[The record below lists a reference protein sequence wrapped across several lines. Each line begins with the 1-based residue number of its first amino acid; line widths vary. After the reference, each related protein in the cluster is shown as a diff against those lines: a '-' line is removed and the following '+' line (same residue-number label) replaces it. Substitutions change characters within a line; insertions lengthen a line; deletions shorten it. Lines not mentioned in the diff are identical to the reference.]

1 MRAAVIHRYGGND
14 VVAVETVADPA
25 VGARDVLIE
34 ARAAS
39 VNPVDFKLRN
49 GMLRMVRKFAFPLVL
64 GFDVSGVVARVGPA
78 VTRFKPGDQVFASL
92 DGTRPGTFAEL
103 VAADEGVVAIKP
115 QTLSHI
121 QSAAIPLVGLTS
133 WQALTEEAKVTGGSK
148 VLIHAGAGGIGTIAI
163 QLARHLGAKVATTTS
178 TKNIELVTS
187 LGANLAIDYTR
198 QDFTKIIS
206 GYDVVFETLG
216 GDVEMKSFAV
226 LRRGGTLVSIASL
239 PDVAWARA
247 NGLNPILTLGLGVL
261 TLRRTLAARRHG
273 VMFRFLFKRSDGA
286 QLAMLAGLADQGKLE
301 PLIDQIYPLDRTADA
316 LAHVE
321 SGHARGKVVIQVK

>member
-1 MRAAVIHRYGGND
+1 MKAAVIRRYGGND
-14 VVAVETVADPA
+14 VVAVETIADPA
-25 VGARDVLIE
+25 VGPRDVLIE

-39 VNPVDFKLRN
+39 VNPIDFKLRN

-78 VTRFKPGDQVFASL
+78 VSRFKPGDQVFASL
-92 DGTRPGTFAEL
+92 DGTRPGAFAEL
-103 VAADEGVVAIKP
+103 VAADESTVAIKP
-115 QTLSHI
+115 RTLSHS

-133 WQALTEEAKVTGGSK
+133 WQALTEQAKVTAGSK
-148 VLIHAGAGGIGTIAI
+148 VLIHAGAGGIGTVAI
-163 QLARHLGAKVATTTS
+163 QLARHLGAHVATTTS
-178 TKNIELVTS
+178 TRNIELVTS
-187 LGANLAIDYTR
+187 LGANLVVDYTR
-198 QDFTKIIS
+198 QDFTKIVS

-247 NGLNPILTLGLGVL
+247 NGLNPILTLGLGVV

-273 VMFRFLFKRSDGA
+273 VNFRFLFKRSDGA
-286 QLAMLAGLADQGKLE
+286 QLAMLAALADDAQLE
-301 PLIDQIYPLDRTADA
+301 PVIDQVYPLDRVKEA

-321 SGHARGKVVIQVK
+321 SGRARGKVVIQVK

>member
-49 GMLRMVRKFAFPLVL
+49 GMLRMVRKFAFPLAL

-163 QLARHLGAKVATTTS
+163 QLARHLGAEVATTTS